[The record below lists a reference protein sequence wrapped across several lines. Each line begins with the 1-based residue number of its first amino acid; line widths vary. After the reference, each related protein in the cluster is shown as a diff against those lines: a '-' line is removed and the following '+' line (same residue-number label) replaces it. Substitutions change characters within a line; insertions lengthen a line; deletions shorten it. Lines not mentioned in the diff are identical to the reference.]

1 MSERKKPGRKPGV
14 TMAEIEQRK
23 RLVFEM
29 MVKQAMRPTDIHDY
43 ITTNRALKDHP
54 DPELRAKFNPKYD
67 WDVQYNQVQ
76 EYYEEA
82 THRLRSVNLLDAHSE
97 YRKAVIRNE
106 DLYRRAVSKGDMST
120 ARQLEKDRQALVQYN
135 AFDHG
140 QMTKS
145 EGPAIEKATI
155 ELPGGAFLEL

>member
-23 RLVFEM
+23 HLVFEM
-29 MVKQAMRPTDIHDY
+29 MVKQAMRPVDIHDY
-43 ITTNRALKDHP
+43 IVANVALKTHE
-54 DPELRAKFNPKYD
+54 DPELRKRYNPKYD
-67 WDVQYNQVQ
+67 WDVTVRQI
-76 EYYEEA
+76 EAYYEDA
-82 THRLRSVNLLDAHSE
+82 RQALRTVNLLDAHAE